1 MGRRGRLP
9 HEAPCVSSTGAPQ
22 NAHCMPP
29 FWRVSVVLSTRHRG
43 TPARSSHALA
53 GSDALARGRTSRGQ
67 ARGKACARLFFQ
79 KPARSRALAPAPAP
93 AQAFEERTRAAAPKP
108 IERRKVEAK
117 LKEYVR
123 ETVRAA
129 HLKRGGVL

>member
-1 MGRRGRLP
+1 M
-9 HEAPCVSSTGAPQ
+9 
-22 NAHCMPP
+22 
-29 FWRVSVVLSTRHRG
+29 
-43 TPARSSHALA
+43 
-53 GSDALARGRTSRGQ
+53 LARGRAG
-67 ARGKACARLFFQ
+67 ARAGRARREACAWLGGCARS
-79 KPARSRALAPAPAP
+79 PAPPRSRALTPALAP

-129 HLKRGGVL
+129 HLKRDGVL

>member
-1 MGRRGRLP
+1 VRVEHGCTTECAL
-9 HEAPCVSSTGAPQ
+9 HAAT
-22 NAHCMPP
+22 
-29 FWRVSVVLSTRHRG
+29 FWRVSVVLSSAQHT
-43 TPARSSHALA
+43 TPRDTGALIKRARRIRRARQGLELAL
-53 GSDALARGRTSRGQ
+53 GRR
-67 ARGKACARLFFQ
+67 AERLFSR
-79 KPARSRALAPAPAP
+79 KPARPRALTPAPAS